1 MPFSTWSLR
10 LLAGFIMKEVKLVD
24 SINHSEIRNIL
35 LKHGTRWRQSKM
47 MLDGRDPQLGIKKSR
62 LNG

>member
-1 MPFSTWSLR
+1 
-10 LLAGFIMKEVKLVD
+10 MKEVKLVD